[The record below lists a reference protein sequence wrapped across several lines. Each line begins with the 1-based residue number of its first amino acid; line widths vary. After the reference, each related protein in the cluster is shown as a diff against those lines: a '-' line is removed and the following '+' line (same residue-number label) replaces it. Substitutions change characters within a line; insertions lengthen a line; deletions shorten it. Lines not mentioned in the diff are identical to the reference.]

1 MEKITI
7 ADYGKPSER
16 WLSFAL
22 NGLSELQQL
31 HRDIYSRFLSI
42 YERLVEPGL
51 FVEADSI
58 YHKLFAE
65 GVLAEFKKIES
76 MIFKDAY
83 IHMAS
88 ITNGKGNESDIV
100 NNLEEGESRQMAY
113 LKQEVERF
121 KNLEDNYHAARKAL
135 CNQDK
140 ELPNP
145 QATWLR
151 DSFDKD
157 FEREKAIF
165 ADRISHLILNK

>member
-16 WLSFAL
+16 WLSSTL

-31 HRDIYSRFLSI
+31 HRDIYSRFLRI
-42 YERLVEPGL
+42 YELLVEPGL
-51 FVEADSI
+51 LVEADSI
-58 YHKLFAE
+58 YHKIFAE
-65 GVLAEFKKIES
+65 GVLAEFKKVEY
-76 MIFKDAY
+76 MIFKEAY
-83 IHMAS
+83 THMAS
-88 ITNGKGNESDIV
+88 ITNGKGKESDIADDP
-100 NNLEEGESRQMAY
+100 ERESRLMSC
-113 LKQEVERF
+113 LKQETERF

-157 FEREKAIF
+157 FEREKAVF